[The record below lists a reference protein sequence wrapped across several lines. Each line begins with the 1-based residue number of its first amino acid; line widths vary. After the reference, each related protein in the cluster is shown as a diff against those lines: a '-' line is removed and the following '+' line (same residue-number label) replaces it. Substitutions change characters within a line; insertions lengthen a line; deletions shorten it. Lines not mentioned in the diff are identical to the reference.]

1 MRAINYYDYS
11 DDMKQKH
18 WKKSEITP
26 FITFLVSFWLMLDSV
41 MDNKLQGAMS
51 LTATLIFSI
60 DKLYA
65 VVWVVE

>member
-11 DDMKQKH
+11 DDMKQKN
-18 WKKSEITP
+18 WKISEITP
-26 FITFLVSFWLMLDSV
+26 FITFLVSFWLMLDPV

-51 LTATLIFSI
+51 LTATLIFAI